1 MTVPANLTV
10 AEMQSLPPAQK
21 SAIRKWYDSVHS
33 GSNALA
39 RAKMHA
45 AAAGKSVRQG
55 GEALLIGGMLG
66 AMSVELP
73 TGLDYKGMPMDAVL
87 GISALLGG
95 VAFADQEYGSDLT
108 NIGAAALT
116 VFAFRKTEGLLAER
130 KRRQGKVPGYAANKT
145 MTATGDFDFGAE
157 PGEDPIV
164 SIASRIGQGT
174 G

>member
-1 MTVPANLTV
+1 MSVPANLTV

-21 SAIRKWYDSVHS
+21 SAIRRWYDSVHS

-73 TGLDYKGMPMDAVL
+73 SGLDYKGMPMDAVL

-108 NIGAAALT
+108 NIGAAAMS
-116 VFAFRKTEGLLAER
+116 VFAFRKTQDLLAAR
-130 KRRQGKVPGYAANKT
+130 KKAQGKIPGFQKNQTMAAN
-145 MTATGDFDFGAE
+145 GEFDFGAE

-164 SIASRIGQGT
+164 SVASRIGQGT